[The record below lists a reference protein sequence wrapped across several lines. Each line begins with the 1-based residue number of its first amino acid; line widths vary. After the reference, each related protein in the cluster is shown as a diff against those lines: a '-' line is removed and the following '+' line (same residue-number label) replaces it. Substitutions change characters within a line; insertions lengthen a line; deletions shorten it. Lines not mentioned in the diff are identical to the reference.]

1 MLRERRTTLLSE
13 GRDVENIKDK
23 PEMRDMTFAVV
34 WSDEVLRSSMQAMT
48 DRLGELMEYRGVAW
62 QLHSTSCT
70 PEDEAAKT
78 WMVHFGFRE
87 VPDGDADV
95 GSLEPD
101 SLVRFARENYLT
113 QVDLGHKFSRYAV
126 L

>member
-1 MLRERRTTLLSE
+1 MA
-13 GRDVENIKDK
+13 DIKDK

-34 WSDEVLRSSMQAMT
+34 WSDNVLRSSMQSMT

-62 QLHSTSCT
+62 QLHSTNCT

-101 SLVRFARENYLT
+101 SLIKFARENYLT
-113 QVDLGHKFSRYAV
+113 LVDLGHKFSRYAV